1 MKPFA
6 RLALYVCLNSFLL
19 LCLWTGSSFAA
30 VPTPQAPQAGEEL
43 ARMAEVSG
51 QYGGHLTIGQRAE
64 PKTLNPV
71 TATDAVSREVIGRL
85 MGDLIEINRS
95 TQQTEPAL
103 AKSWKISPD
112 GRTFTLQLRKGI
124 RFSDGHPFDAD
135 DVVFSFSVFMDEAVD
150 SPQRDLLIIDGKPIT
165 VTKIDQY
172 TVRFALP
179 RPYAAAERLFD
190 GLAMLPK
197 HLLEKPYMEGH
208 FTQAWT
214 LNTPPAEVAGL
225 GPFRLKQYVPGQRIV
240 VERNPYYWKVDH
252 GNQRLPYLDELVFLF
267 VGTEDAQVMRFE
279 AGETDIIS
287 RLSSE
292 NFNLL
297 SREKSR
303 AGSQLADMGPGLE
316 YNFLFFNLNDLRG
329 KKLNDVAEKQAWFR
343 DLKFRQA
350 VSAAVD
356 RDSIVRLVYGTRGA
370 ALWGNVGPGNKLWI
384 NQSLPHPPRS
394 VETARQLLKSAGYSW
409 NAAGQLVDPRGR
421 MVEFS
426 IITSSSNSQRMKMAT
441 LLQDDL
447 SHLGMQAHLVPLE
460 FRAMIDR
467 VFQSFDYDAAIMGLG
482 GGDADPNPEMNVW
495 SATGTS
501 HLWHLGETQPA
512 TDWER
517 EIDHL
522 MQQQMIT
529 LDYAKRKQLY
539 DRVQQIIAEN
549 VPFIFLG
556 TPNILAGANA
566 RVGNFHPAVLDPYT
580 LWNADELY
588 VRGSATERAG
598 VR

>member
-1 MKPFA
+1 MKLIA
-6 RLALYVCLNSFLL
+6 RLTLHVCLL
-19 LCLWTGSSFAA
+19 TGACFAA
-30 VPTPQAPQAGEEL
+30 APVPDAAKPGEEL
-43 ARMAEVSG
+43 ARLAEVSG
-51 QYGGHLTIGQRAE
+51 HYGGHLTIGERAE

-135 DVVFSFSVFMDEAVD
+135 DVVFSFNVYMDEAID
-150 SPQRDLLIIDGKPIT
+150 SPQRDLLIIDGKPIL
-165 VTKIDQY
+165 VTKLDQY

-190 GLAMLPK
+190 GLAMMPK
-197 HLLEKPYMEGH
+197 HLLEKPYREGH
-208 FTQAWT
+208 FIQAWS
-214 LNTPPAEVAGL
+214 LNAQAVEVAGL
-225 GPFRLKQYVPGQRIV
+225 GPFRLKQYVPGQRIA
-240 VERNPYYWKVDH
+240 VERNPYYWKVDRE
-252 GNQRLPYLDELVFLF
+252 NQRLPYLDELVFLF

-279 AGETDIIS
+279 AGETDIVS

-292 NFNLL
+292 NYNLL

-303 AGSQLADMGPGLE
+303 LGSQLADMGPSLE
-316 YNFLFFNLNDLRG
+316 YNFLLFNLNDLNG
-329 KKLNDVAEKQAWFR
+329 KKLDEVAGKQAWFR

-350 VSAAVD
+350 ISAAVD
-356 RDSIVRLVYGTRGA
+356 RDSIVRLVYGARGT

-384 NQSLPHPPRS
+384 NPNIPHPQRS

-409 NAAGQLVDPRGR
+409 NQSDQLLDTAGRP
-421 MVEFS
+421 VEFS

-447 SHLGMQAHLVPLE
+447 SHLGMQVNVVPLE

-495 SATGTS
+495 AFAGTS
-501 HLWHLGETQPA
+501 HLWHLGETKPA
-512 TDWER
+512 SDWER
-517 EIDHL
+517 ELDQL
-522 MQQQMIT
+522 MQQQMVT
-529 LDYAKRKQLY
+529 LDYTKRKQLY
-539 DRVQQIIAEN
+539 DRAQQLIADN
-549 VPFIFLG
+549 LPFVFLG
-556 TPNILAGANA
+556 TPNILASASA
-566 RVGNFHPAVLDPYT
+566 RVGNFHPAVIDPYT

-588 VRGSATERAG
+588 IRDPARENAG

>member
-1 MKPFA
+1 MKVIA
-6 RLALYVCLNSFLL
+6 RLTLHVCLLAGA
-19 LCLWTGSSFAA
+19 CFAA
-30 VPTPQAPQAGEEL
+30 APIPEAANPGEEI
-43 ARMAEVSG
+43 ARMAGVSG
-51 QYGGHLTIGQRAE
+51 HYGGHLTIGQRAE

-95 TQQTEPAL
+95 SQQTEPAL

-135 DVVFSFSVFMDEAVD
+135 DVLFSFSVYMDEAVD
-150 SPQRDLLIIDGKPIT
+150 SPQRDLLIIDGKPIL
-165 VTKIDQY
+165 VTKLDPY
-172 TVRFALP
+172 TVRFAMP

-197 HLLEKPYMEGH
+197 HLLEKQYHQGH
-208 FTQAWT
+208 FAQAWS
-214 LNTPPAEVAGL
+214 LNVQAFEVAGL
-225 GPFRLKQYVPGQRIV
+225 GPFRLKQYVPGQRVV
-240 VERNPYYWKVDH
+240 VERNPYYWKVDQK
-252 GNQRLPYLDELVFLF
+252 NQRLPYLDELVFLF

-292 NFNLL
+292 NYNLL

-303 AGSQLADMGPGLE
+303 VGSQLADIGPSLE
-316 YNFLFFNLNDLRG
+316 YNFLLFNLNDLSG
-329 KKLNDVAEKQAWFR
+329 KKLGEVAGKQAWFS

-350 VSAAVD
+350 ISAAVD
-356 RDSIVRLVYGTRGA
+356 RESIVRLVYGTRGA

-384 NQSLPHPPRS
+384 NQTIPHPSRS
-394 VETARQLLKSAGYSW
+394 VETARQLLKAAGYSW
-409 NAAGQLVDPRGR
+409 NAAGQLLDATRQPVD
-421 MVEFS
+421 FS

-447 SHLGMQAHLVPLE
+447 SHIGMQVHVVPLE

-495 SATGTS
+495 AFSGTS
-501 HLWHLGETQPA
+501 HLWHLGETKPA

-517 EIDHL
+517 ELDQL
-522 MQQQMIT
+522 MQQQMVT

-539 DRVQQIIAEN
+539 DRAQQLIAEN
-549 VPFIFLG
+549 LPFVFLG

-588 VRGSATERAG
+588 VRGPGLENAG

>member
-1 MKPFA
+1 MKVIA
-6 RLALYVCLNSFLL
+6 RLTLHVCLLAGA
-19 LCLWTGSSFAA
+19 CFAA
-30 VPTPQAPQAGEEL
+30 APVPEAANPGEEI
-43 ARMAEVSG
+43 ARMAGVSG
-51 QYGGHLTIGQRAE
+51 HYGGHLTIGQRAE

-124 RFSDGHPFDAD
+124 RFSDGYPFDAD
-135 DVVFSFSVFMDEAVD
+135 DVVFSFNVYMDEAVD
-150 SPQRDLLIIDGKPIT
+150 SPQRDLLIIDGKPIL
-165 VTKIDQY
+165 VTKLDQY

-197 HLLEKPYMEGH
+197 HLLEKQYHDGH
-208 FTQAWT
+208 FAQAWS
-214 LNTPPAEVAGL
+214 LNVQASEIAGL
-225 GPFRLKQYVPGQRIV
+225 GPFRLKQYVPGQRVV
-240 VERNPYYWKVDH
+240 VERNPYYWKVDQK
-252 GNQRLPYLDELVFLF
+252 NQRLPYLDELVFLF

-292 NFNLL
+292 NYNLL

-303 AGSQLADMGPGLE
+303 ISSQLADMGPSLE
-316 YNFLFFNLNDLRG
+316 YNFLLFNLNDLSG
-329 KKLNDVAEKQAWFR
+329 KKLNEVAGKQAWFR

-350 VSAAVD
+350 ISAAVD
-356 RDSIVRLVYGTRGA
+356 RESIVRLVYGTRGA

-384 NQSLPHPPRS
+384 NQTIPHPPQS
-394 VETARQLLKSAGYSW
+394 VETARQLLKAAGYSW
-409 NAAGQLVDPRGR
+409 NAAGQLLDSARRP
-421 MVEFS
+421 VEFS

-447 SHLGMQAHLVPLE
+447 SHLGMQVHVVPLE

-495 SATGTS
+495 AYSGTS
-501 HLWHLGETQPA
+501 HLWHLGETKPA

-517 EIDHL
+517 ELDQL
-522 MQQQMIT
+522 MQQQMVT
-529 LDYAKRKQLY
+529 LDYANRKQLY
-539 DRVQQIIAEN
+539 DRAQQLIAEN
-549 VPFIFLG
+549 LPFIFLG

-588 VRGSATERAG
+588 VRGPAQENAG

>member
-1 MKPFA
+1 MKVIA
-6 RLALYVCLNSFLL
+6 RLTLHVCLLAGA
-19 LCLWTGSSFAA
+19 CFAA
-30 VPTPQAPQAGEEL
+30 APIPEAANPGEEI
-43 ARMAEVSG
+43 ARMAGVSG
-51 QYGGHLTIGQRAE
+51 HYGGHLTIGQRAE

-95 TQQTEPAL
+95 SQQTEPAL

-135 DVVFSFSVFMDEAVD
+135 DVLFSFSVYMDEAVD
-150 SPQRDLLIIDGKPIT
+150 SPQRDLLIIDGKPIL
-165 VTKIDQY
+165 VTKLDPY

-179 RPYAAAERLFD
+179 GPYAAAERLFD

-197 HLLEKPYMEGH
+197 HLLEKQYHEGH
-208 FTQAWT
+208 FAQAWS
-214 LNTPPAEVAGL
+214 LNVQASEVAGL
-225 GPFRLKQYVPGQRIV
+225 GPFRLKQYVPGQRVV
-240 VERNPYYWKVDH
+240 VERNPYYWKVDQK
-252 GNQRLPYLDELVFLF
+252 NQRLPYLDELVFLF

-292 NFNLL
+292 NYNLL

-303 AGSQLADMGPGLE
+303 VGSQLADVGPSLE
-316 YNFLFFNLNDLRG
+316 YNFLLFNLNDLSG
-329 KKLNDVAEKQAWFR
+329 KKLGEVAGKQAWFS

-350 VSAAVD
+350 ISAAVD
-356 RDSIVRLVYGTRGA
+356 RESIVRLVYGTRGA

-384 NQSLPHPPRS
+384 NQTIPHPSRS
-394 VETARQLLKSAGYSW
+394 VETARQLLKAAGYSW
-409 NAAGQLVDPRGR
+409 NAAGQLLDATRQPVD
-421 MVEFS
+421 FS

-447 SHLGMQAHLVPLE
+447 SHIGMQVHVVPLE

-495 SATGTS
+495 AFSGTS
-501 HLWHLGETQPA
+501 HLWHLGETKPA

-517 EIDHL
+517 ELDQL
-522 MQQQMIT
+522 MQQQMVT

-539 DRVQQIIAEN
+539 DRAQQLIAEN
-549 VPFIFLG
+549 LPFVFLG
-556 TPNILAGANA
+556 SPNILAGANA

-588 VRGSATERAG
+588 VRGPGLENAG

>member
-1 MKPFA
+1 MKALA
-6 RLALYVCLNSFLL
+6 RLALQVCLLAAA
-19 LCLWTGSSFAA
+19 SFAA
-30 VPTPQAPQAGEEL
+30 APQPDAAKPGEEL
-43 ARMAEVSG
+43 ARTPDVPG
-51 QYGGHLTIGQRAE
+51 IVPGHYGGHLTIGERAE

-71 TATDAVSREVIGRL
+71 TVADQVSREVIGRL

-95 TQQTEPAL
+95 TQQTDPAL

-124 RFSDGHPFDAD
+124 RFSDGQPFDAD
-135 DVVFSFSVFMDEAVD
+135 DVVFSFRVYMDEAID
-150 SPQRDLLIIDGKPIT
+150 SPQRDLLIIDGKPIV
-165 VTKIDQY
+165 VTKIDPY
-172 TVRFALP
+172 TVRFTLP

-190 GLAMLPK
+190 GLAMLPR
-197 HLLEKPYMEGH
+197 HLLEKPYTDGH
-208 FTQAWT
+208 FAQAWS
-214 LNTPPAEVAGL
+214 LNAQSSEVAGL

-240 VERNPYYWKVDH
+240 LERNPYYWKVDQK
-252 GNQRLPYLDELVFLF
+252 NQRLPYLDELVFLF

-279 AGETDIIS
+279 AGETDMIS

-292 NFNLL
+292 NYNLL

-303 AGSQLADMGPGLE
+303 AGSQLADMGPSLD
-316 YNFLFFNLNDLRG
+316 YNFLFFNQNDLSG
-329 KKLNDVAEKQAWFR
+329 KKLDDVAGKQAWFR

-356 RDSIVRLVYGTRGA
+356 RQSIVRLVYGSRGA

-384 NQSLPHPPRS
+384 NESIPHPQRS

-409 NAAGQLVDPRGR
+409 NSSDQLIDPRGR
-421 MVEFS
+421 PVEFS
-426 IITSSSNSQRMKMAT
+426 IITSSSNSQRLKMAT

-447 SHLGMQAHLVPLE
+447 SHLGMQVHVVPIEL
-460 FRAMIDR
+460 RAMIDR
-467 VFQSFDYDAAIMGLG
+467 VFQSFDYEAAVMGLG

-495 SATGTS
+495 AFAGTS

-517 EIDHL
+517 ELDHL
-522 MQQQMIT
+522 MQQQMLT

-539 DRVQQIIAEN
+539 DRAQQLIAEN
-549 VPFIFLG
+549 LPFIFLG
-556 TPNILAGANA
+556 TANILSGASA
-566 RVGNFHPAVLDPYT
+566 RVGNFHPAILDPYT
-580 LWNADELY
+580 LWNVDELY
-588 VRGSATERAG
+588 LRDPAQQNAG
-598 VR
+598 IR